1 MNDGDL
7 RLALEL
13 AGITA
18 PTRWH
23 ANVGST
29 NAEAAAWAGAGAP
42 EFALVAAAHQTAG
55 RGRRGRGWEDVPGGA
70 LMFSFVLRP
79 LLAPDDA
86 GLLPLLAGAAMALAA
101 TAVAGADVRCKW
113 PNDLMLGEA
122 KAGGVLAE
130 SAVGGEALTY
140 VVVGIG
146 VNLVAPEG
154 VPGATGLGADVD
166 PMALLSAFLR
176 VFVGGYGDAGSGA
189 GFADEVR
196 ARWRSVSRTLGR
208 DVRVTQT
215 DGRTIRGRA
224 VDVDGWG
231 GLVLDVGADRITV
244 RSGEVELV
252 R

>member
-1 MNDGDL
+1 MYSDAD
-7 RLALEL
+7 RDALHVEM
-13 AGITA
+13 AD
-18 PTRWH
+18 
-23 ANVGST
+23 
-29 NAEAAAWAGAGAP
+29 
-42 EFALVAAAHQTAG
+42 VAFRIG
-55 RGRRGRGWEDVPGGA
+55 P
-70 LMFSFVLRP
+70 
-79 LLAPDDA
+79 
-86 GLLPLLAGAAMALAA
+86 ALAS
-101 TAVAGADVRCKW
+101 TSYLSVGAILDAARR
-113 PNDLMLGEA
+113 A

-196 ARWRSVSRTLGR
+196 ARWRSVSGTLGR
-208 DVRVTQT
+208 GVRVTQT

-231 GLVLDVGADRITV
+231 GLVLEVGADRITV